1 MPLREQGAPQE
12 ERENIIYNNHV
23 WTYCLPLL
31 LILYFFLIFF
41 SYYYYYSYSLLF
53 FCCYYQNKGFA
64 LPRSERL
71 ASTTIRRFILIHFV
85 SEKDIMVDPLE
96 MRERIQKCFPV
107 RILLIKQ
114 TKLSSSYEITL
125 FCQTWLSPAEGDPSE
140 APFGF
145 WGWFKRPV
153 LGKPEV
159 SKQGSR
165 KALVRKAANRTTV
178 QREAACPSVTCG
190 LGLAFQLSIRSDP
203 LFHRFRGKTKD
214 LARPV
219 RQKNSK
225 EKERYALW
233 RKPSDPLFL
242 PPTYP

>member
-1 MPLREQGAPQE
+1 MTGPSGLAVEVASGF
-12 ERENIIYNNHV
+12 
-23 WTYCLPLL
+23 LL
-31 LILYFFLIFF
+31 
-41 SYYYYYSYSLLF
+41 
-53 FCCYYQNKGFA
+53 
-64 LPRSERL
+64 
-71 ASTTIRRFILIHFV
+71 
-85 SEKDIMVDPLE
+85 
-96 MRERIQKCFPV
+96 
-107 RILLIKQ
+107 
-114 TKLSSSYEITL
+114 TKLGNPGGTTAGGARCRGES
-125 FCQTWLSPAEGDPSE
+125 A

-145 WGWFKRPV
+145 RVQKIAPV

-165 KALVRKAANRTTV
+165 KALVRKAGNRTTA

-225 EKERYALW
+225 EKEVSLISSCSFQVRSTVWFGQRKSRFLTRLPLYIDRY
-233 RKPSDPLFL
+233 RIHGVI
-242 PPTYP
+242 T